1 MKAGKIKSLII
12 AVFGCFYALCAHS
25 AVSLFSDYG
34 QIQNVQNYSTNPF
47 WSPNSPYNQRMPQPV
62 YVQGNNTT
70 TDECIKILQSA
81 VAFQCSARNNCVNT
95 ALSDIRPA
103 IIVQLSNLPGKAYG
117 TACAGYL
124 DTVFESYVAQFG
136 NYAPTKQV
144 AFPSGSNVPNPA
156 INNNDN
162 TIQIK
167 NPYEI
172 KTPQWQQDI
181 DERSR
186 ELKELQ
192 AENGTDYTD
201 YLAFEDRLSATAFPT
216 TYKDLSLK
224 KRIENEAEDYAKYK
238 KSAYQTI
245 NVKNAYDWCK
255 EHPGSKEC
263 KEYEESQNRTAENN
277 KTNNQSQQN
286 KPTQTTTTKKPTNKE
301 QRADAAEIVK
311 LLQPANKDQ
320 EFFFTSLAAD
330 YVDEKS
336 KNASLILDNQF
347 LYDFFSSNSNVDR
360 INTFKAG
367 LQNLESKQPTKA
379 PNIDIDWQEAV
390 TKISTLLDDN
400 KKLYGAM
407 VCENNRSYEV
417 GIEAALWTITAAAA
431 VATFYAGGAGGA
443 GTAAAGTAA
452 KVGIKTLAKA
462 ALKHAVKTGLKW
474 AILAAAGAIIIQ
486 TKGSWNYLKTDVNKT
501 SFAKSSAGLLY
512 SLVDSEPRTDIVNC
526 QGLDVADRKKCY
538 SVCGYPGAPND
549 ELNEKVLSKVMGTR
563 YCVSAEDFTLYD
575 INTRKPLMMTSEQY
589 KQVID
594 KLALIKDKGGCDWNE
609 DDVDMFTGRYIY
621 DPNTM
626 EPSSY
631 LLIEKVDRLD
641 D

>member
-1 MKAGKIKSLII
+1 MKENMKAGKMKSLFMFI
-12 AVFGCFYALCAHS
+12 VGCFYAMCAHS

-47 WSPNSPYNQRMPQPV
+47 WSPNAPYNQKLPQPV
-62 YVQGNNTT
+62 YVQGNAVTT
-70 TDECIKILQSA
+70 EECINVIQSA
-81 VAFQCSARNNCVNT
+81 VAFQCAARDNCRNT
-95 ALSDIRPA
+95 ALTDIRPA
-103 IIVQLSNLPGKAYG
+103 IIVQLSNLPGKAYS

-124 DTVFESYVAQFG
+124 DGVFESYVAQFG
-136 NYAPTKQV
+136 NNAPTRQV
-144 AFPSGSNVPNPA
+144 AFPAGTVPNSTL
-156 INNNDN
+156 NNTNTN

-167 NPYEI
+167 NPYEV
-172 KTPQWQQDI
+172 KTPQWQQEI

-186 ELKELQ
+186 ELQELQ
-192 AENGTDYTD
+192 SENGAGNYG
-201 YLAFEDRLSATAFPT
+201 LSATTFPT
-216 TYKDLSLK
+216 TYNDLSFTD
-224 KRIENEAEDYAKYK
+224 RMANEAAGYAPYK
-238 KSAYQTI
+238 DKSAYKTI
-245 NVKNAYDWCK
+245 NVKSGDEWCK
-255 EHPGSKEC
+255 EHQGSKEC
-263 KEYEESQNRTAENN
+263 KEYEEQQKLAQQSKNSTNPNN
-277 KTNNQSQQN
+277 TKQS
-286 KPTQTTTTKKPTNKE
+286 TTTKQSTNKE
-301 QRADAAEIVK
+301 IRTDAAEIVK

-320 EFFFTSLAAD
+320 EFFFTSLATD
-330 YVDEKS
+330 YVTEKA
-336 KNASLILDNQF
+336 KNSSLVLDNQF
-347 LYDFFSSNSNVDR
+347 LYDFFSSNSGVDR

-367 LQNLESKQPTKA
+367 LQNLESKQATKA
-379 PNIDIDWQEAV
+379 ANIDINWQEAV

-417 GIEAALWTITAAAA
+417 GIETALWAATVGATI
-431 VATFYAGGAGGA
+431 ATFYVGGAGGA

-462 ALKHAVKTGLKW
+462 ALKHAVTTGLKW
-474 AILAAAGAIIIQ
+474 AILTAAGAIIIN
-486 TKGSWNYLKTDVNKT
+486 TKGSWNYPKTNINQT

-549 ELNEKVLSKVMGTR
+549 ELNEKVLSEVMGSR
-563 YCVSAEDFTLYD
+563 YCVSTEDFTLYD
-575 INTRKPLMMTSEQY
+575 INTRKPLMMTSAQY
-589 KQVID
+589 NQVID

>member
-136 NYAPTKQV
+136 NYAPTRQV
-144 AFPSGSNVPNPA
+144 AFPSGSNNPNPS
-156 INNNDN
+156 INNNNN

-172 KTPQWQQDI
+172 KTPQWQHDI
-181 DERSR
+181 NERSR
-186 ELKELQ
+186 ELQELQ
-192 AENGTDYTD
+192 EQNG
-201 YLAFEDRLSATAFPT
+201 AGNEGLSANAFPT
-216 TYKDLSLK
+216 TYKDLSFSE
-224 KRIENEAEDYAKYK
+224 RMANEAAGYAPYK
-238 KSAYQTI
+238 DKSAYQTI

-255 EHPGSKEC
+255 DHPGSKEC
-263 KEYEESQNRTAENN
+263 KEYEESLAAGNNNARNKSSQNNT
-277 KTNNQSQQN
+277 
-286 KPTQTTTTKKPTNKE
+286 TQTTTKKPTNKE
-301 QRADAAEIVK
+301 LRADAAEIVK

-320 EFFFTSLAAD
+320 EFFFTSLATD
-330 YVDEKS
+330 YVDEKA

-347 LYDFFSSNSNVDR
+347 LYDFFSSNVDR
-360 INTFKAG
+360 ITTFKAG
-367 LQNLESKQPTKA
+367 LQNLELKHPTKA
-379 PNIDIDWQEAV
+379 SNIDIDWQEAMS
-390 TKISTLLDDN
+390 KISTLLDDN

-407 VCENNRSYEV
+407 VCENNRSYQA
-417 GIEAALWTITAAAA
+417 GIDAVLWTTTAAAA
-431 VATFYAGGAGGA
+431 VATFWAGGTGGVASAAAVTGAKATIAAFAKGALTAGIKYA
-443 GTAAAGTAA
+443 AIAAAG
-452 KVGIKTLAKA
+452 GIIIKTMGTYSKSN
-462 ALKHAVKTGLKW
+462 
-474 AILAAAGAIIIQ
+474 INQ
-486 TKGSWNYLKTDVNKT
+486 TK
-501 SFAKSSAGLLY
+501 FAKSSAGLLY
-512 SLVDSEPRTDIVNC
+512 SLVEDEARTDIVNC
-526 QGLDVADRKKCY
+526 QGLDLREGCY
-538 SVCGYPGAPND
+538 TVCGQVSTPND
-549 ELNEKVLSKVMGTR
+549 DLNTKVLYPVMGNK
-563 YCVSAEDFTLYD
+563 YCVSPEDFTLYD
-575 INTRKPLMMTSEQY
+575 ANTKKPLMMTPKQYEQIISRLSL
-589 KQVID
+589 V
-594 KLALIKDKGGCDWNE
+594 KDKGGCDWNE

-621 DPNTM
+621 DSNTM